1 MVRTGR
7 AARRAAQ
14 RSRRPPQEQTGRLL
28 RRRAVSLAVAGIGG
42 SALLAV
48 ALWQS
53 SAPPTTSLGGDD
65 IARAALLAGVAPDQI
80 SPSTRGIHVVYH
92 SLGPVP
98 SATTPRTDDKVTLLM
113 LAATW
118 CTTCRMMSS
127 FVAPTVAKHSARL
140 GLIEKDIDREQPLVR
155 QFRVF
160 GTPTFVVLDPLGNEL
175 GRLPPDND
183 PQRWEQRLLHVAGL

>member
-1 MVRTGR
+1 MARTGR
-7 AARRAAQ
+7 AARRAEQSGQVQ
-14 RSRRPPQEQTGRLL
+14 RQEQPGRLL
-28 RRRAVSLAVAGIGG
+28 RRRAVPLAVAGIGG
-42 SALLAV
+42 SAILAV
-48 ALWQS
+48 VLWQS
-53 SAPPTTSLGGDD
+53 SAPPSTSLDGDD
-65 IARAALLAGVAPDQI
+65 SASAALLAGVTPDKI

-98 SATTPRTDDKVTLLM
+98 SATAPRTDGKVTLLM

-127 FVAPTVAKHSARL
+127 FIAPTVAKHSTRL
-140 GLIEKDIDREQPLVR
+140 GLIEKDIDREQALVR

-160 GTPTFVVLDPLGNEL
+160 GTPTFVVLDPMGNEL